1 MERIDRMYLV
11 CTAVERLWR
20 TRRGVFCWSWSR
32 GGDDDDA
39 VGLVFSSLLGG
50 RPCDESLIKVVLRGY
65 TIGTPTETSIELDFF
80 FHLGL
85 ESTVERGRTIR

>member
-11 CTAVERLWR
+11 RTAVERLWR

-32 GGDDDDA
+32 GGDDDVA
-39 VGLVFSSLLGG
+39 VGLVASLLFY
-50 RPCDESLIKVVLRGY
+50 DESLIKVVLRGY

-80 FHLGL
+80 FRLGL